1 MSAPQSKSSPDTAE
15 LSLVPVLSV
24 NLVGTL
30 GFSIV
35 VPFLV
40 FLVTKWGGNA
50 LVYGLIGAT
59 YSAFQLIGAP
69 VLGRWSDRY
78 GRRKI
83 LLLSQLGTLVSWLVF
98 LTAFFPVP
106 VRVVGDIDSTVL
118 GQFTLTL
125 PLILLFLA
133 RAADG
138 ITGGNVS
145 VANAYL
151 ADISSEKDRSRNFGR
166 MALSGNL
173 GFVLG
178 PALAGLLGAT
188 VYGEILPV
196 AAALLISVL
205 ATLIILF
212 GLKELDP
219 CVLTRSPTPRSM
231 RKVFGQEH
239 KDCFSIRDAKKAGFG
254 TILTLPGVPRMLGV
268 YFLVMLGFSF
278 FYIGFPV
285 HAVEKLR
292 WNVTEIGTFFAY
304 LSLVMVVVQGPVL
317 ARASGRFSDNALAFG
332 GTLILAAG
340 FVGLFWSNT
349 MLIYLA
355 ATLIALGNGL
365 MWPTAMAMLANV
377 AGDRH
382 QGAVQGAGGSIGA
395 IASIAGLIAGGLLYK
410 LAGSLDIHPCSPGH
424 SAGQRYRSAY
434 AASTLLAAM
443 TFQREFIADST
454 RAGIGSRFIRRRY
467 SRC

>member
-1 MSAPQSKSSPDTAE
+1 MNQHPNSSNNPAE
-15 LSLVPVLSV
+15 ISLFPVLSV
-24 NLVGTL
+24 NFVGTL

-35 VPFLV
+35 IPFLV

-69 VLGRWSDRY
+69 ILGRWSDKY

-83 LLLSQLGTLVSWLVF
+83 LLLSQLGTLVSWLIF
-98 LTAFFPVP
+98 LIAFFVP
-106 VRVVGDIDSTVL
+106 VRIVEDIDSTIM

-151 ADISSEKDRSRNFGR
+151 ADITDEENRSKNFGR

-188 VYGEILPV
+188 IYGEVLPV
-196 AAALLISVL
+196 VTALLISIL
-205 ATLIILF
+205 ATLIIVF
-212 GLKELDP
+212 GLKEFDP
-219 CVLTRSPTPRSM
+219 CVLTRVPTPRSM

-239 KDCFSIRDAKKAGFG
+239 KECFSIRDPEKVNFR
-254 TILTLPGVPRMLGV
+254 TILRLSDVPRLLGV

-285 HAVEKLR
+285 HAIKELR
-292 WNVTEIGTFFAY
+292 WTVADTGAFFAY
-304 LSLVMVVVQGPVL
+304 LSLVMVLVQGPLL
-317 ARASGRFSDNALAFG
+317 ARASKKFSDAALAFV
-332 GTLILAAG
+332 GTLILTIG
-340 FVGLFWSNT
+340 FISLFWSSIPV
-349 MLIYLA
+349 IYLA

-365 MWPTAMAMLANV
+365 MWPSVMAMLSNA
-377 AGDRH
+377 AGDMH
-382 QGAVQGAGGSIGA
+382 QGAVQGAAGSIGA
-395 IASIAGLIAGGLLYK
+395 IASIVGLIAGGLLYNW
-410 LAGSLDIHPCSPGH
+410 LGAWVFV
-424 SAGQRYRSAY
+424 
-434 AASTLLAAM
+434 LAALV
-443 TFQREFIADST
+443 ILPVSIVSP
-454 RAGIGSRFIRRRY
+454 RAW
-467 SRC
+467 C

>member
-1 MSAPQSKSSPDTAE
+1 MNQQPNSSSNPAE
-15 LSLVPVLSV
+15 ISLLPVLSV
-24 NLVGTL
+24 NFVGTL

-35 VPFLV
+35 MPFLV

-69 VLGRWSDRY
+69 ILGRWSDRY

-83 LLLSQLGTLVSWLVF
+83 LLLSQLGTLISWLIF
-98 LTAFFPVP
+98 LIAFFVP
-106 VRVVGDIDSTVL
+106 VRIVEDIDSTII

-151 ADISSEKDRSRNFGR
+151 ADITDEEDRSKNFGR

-188 VYGEILPV
+188 IYGEILPV
-196 AAALLISVL
+196 VAALLISIL
-205 ATLIILF
+205 ATLIIVF
-212 GLKELDP
+212 GLKEFDP
-219 CVLTRSPTPRSM
+219 CVLTRVPTPRSM

-239 KDCFSIRDAKKAGFG
+239 KECFSIRDPEKVNFR
-254 TILTLPGVPRMLGV
+254 TILRLSDVPRLLGV

-285 HAVEKLR
+285 HAIKELR
-292 WNVTEIGTFFAY
+292 WTITDIGMFFAY
-304 LSLVMVVVQGPVL
+304 LSLVMVLVQGPLL
-317 ARASGRFSDNALAFG
+317 ARASEKFSDAALAFG
-332 GTLILAAG
+332 ATLILTIG
-340 FVGLFWSNT
+340 FISLFWSSIPV
-349 MLIYLA
+349 IYLA

-365 MWPTAMAMLANV
+365 MWPSVMAMLSNA
-377 AGDRH
+377 AGDMH

-395 IASIAGLIAGGLLYK
+395 IASIVGLIAGGLLYNW
-410 LAGSLDIHPCSPGH
+410 LGAWVFV
-424 SAGQRYRSAY
+424 
-434 AASTLLAAM
+434 LAALVILPVSIV
-443 TFQREFIADST
+443 TP
-454 RAGIGSRFIRRRY
+454 RAWR
-467 SRC
+467 

>member
-1 MSAPQSKSSPDTAE
+1 MNQQPNSSNNPAE
-15 LSLVPVLSV
+15 ISLLPVLSV
-24 NLVGTL
+24 NFVGTL

-35 VPFLV
+35 IPFLV

-69 VLGRWSDRY
+69 ILGRWSDRY

-83 LLLSQLGTLVSWLVF
+83 LLLSQLGTLVSWLIF
-98 LTAFFPVP
+98 LIAFFVP
-106 VRVVGDIDSTVL
+106 VRIVEDIDSTIM

-151 ADISSEKDRSRNFGR
+151 ADITDEEDRSKNFGR

-188 VYGEILPV
+188 IYGEILPV
-196 AAALLISVL
+196 VAALLISIL
-205 ATLIILF
+205 ATLIIVF
-212 GLKELDP
+212 GLKDFDP
-219 CVLTRSPTPRSM
+219 CVLTHVPTPRSM

-239 KDCFSIRDAKKAGFG
+239 KECFSIRDPEKVNFR
-254 TILTLPGVPRMLGV
+254 TILRLSGVPRMLGV

-285 HAVEKLR
+285 HAIEELR
-292 WNVTEIGTFFAY
+292 WTVADTGAFFAY
-304 LSLVMVVVQGPVL
+304 LSLVMVLVQGPLL
-317 ARASGRFSDNALAFG
+317 ARASKKFSDAALAFV
-332 GTLILAAG
+332 GTLILTIG
-340 FVGLFWSNT
+340 FISLFWSSIPV
-349 MLIYLA
+349 IYLA

-365 MWPTAMAMLANV
+365 MWPSVMAMLSNA
-377 AGDRH
+377 AGDMH
-382 QGAVQGAGGSIGA
+382 QGAVQGAAGSIGA
-395 IASIAGLIAGGLLYK
+395 IASIVGLIAGGLLYNW
-410 LAGSLDIHPCSPGH
+410 LGAWVFV
-424 SAGQRYRSAY
+424 
-434 AASTLLAAM
+434 LAALVILPVSIV
-443 TFQREFIADST
+443 TP
-454 RAGIGSRFIRRRY
+454 RAWR
-467 SRC
+467 

>member
-1 MSAPQSKSSPDTAE
+1 M
-15 LSLVPVLSV
+15 
-24 NLVGTL
+24 NFVGTL

-40 FLVTKWGGNA
+40 FLVNKWGGNA
-50 LVYGLIGAT
+50 LIYGLMGAT

-69 VLGRWSDRY
+69 ILGRWSDRY

-83 LLLSQLGTLVSWLVF
+83 LLLSQLGTLLSWMIFLV
-98 LTAFFPVP
+98 AFFVP
-106 VRVVGDIDSTVL
+106 LRIIGETDSTLL

-133 RAADG
+133 RAIDG

-151 ADISSEKDRSRNFGR
+151 ADVTKEEDRSKNFGK

-178 PALAGLLGAT
+178 PALAGLLAAT
-188 VYGEILPV
+188 AYGELLPV
-196 AAALLISVL
+196 MAALIISIV
-205 ATLIILF
+205 ATLIIAF
-212 GLKELDP
+212 GLKEHDP
-219 CVLTRSPTPRSM
+219 CVLERPPESRGL

-239 KDCFSIRDAKKAGFG
+239 KDCFKISDPDSVKFSA
-254 TILTLPGVPRMLGV
+254 ILRIPDVPILLAV

-285 HAVEKLR
+285 HAVKALQ
-292 WNVTEIGTFFAY
+292 WTVTDTGVFFAY
-304 LSLVMVVVQGPVL
+304 LSLLLVVVQGPIL
-317 ARASGRFSDNALAFG
+317 GRASRKFSDTALAVG
-332 GTLILAAG
+332 GALILTIG
-340 FVGLFWSNT
+340 FVCLFWDST
-349 MLIYLA
+349 VVIYFA

-365 MWPTAMAMLANV
+365 MWPSVMAMLANA
-377 AGDRH
+377 AGDTH

-395 IASIAGLIAGGLLYK
+395 IASIVGLIAGGLLYDW
-410 LAGSLDIHPCSPGH
+410 LGAWIFVFAAICILPVSMLTSLNRRPG
-424 SAGQRYRSAY
+424 
-434 AASTLLAAM
+434 
-443 TFQREFIADST
+443 
-454 RAGIGSRFIRRRY
+454 
-467 SRC
+467 

>member
-1 MSAPQSKSSPDTAE
+1 MNETGPAGTVK
-15 LSLVPVLSV
+15 LSLLPVLSV
-24 NLVGTL
+24 NFVGTL

-69 VLGRWSDRY
+69 ILGRWSDRY
-78 GRRKI
+78 GRKKI
-83 LLLSQLGTLVSWLVF
+83 LLLSQAGTLVSWLVF
-98 LTAFFPVP
+98 LTAFFVP
-106 VRVVGDIDSTVL
+106 VRVISAIDSTTL

-151 ADISSEKDRSRNFGR
+151 ADITDEEDRSRNFGR

-188 VYGEILPV
+188 IYGEILPV
-196 AAALLISVL
+196 VAAVAISIL
-205 ATLIILF
+205 ATLIIVF
-212 GLKELDP
+212 GLKESDP
-219 CVLTRSPTPRSM
+219 CILTRSPEPRSL

-239 KDCFSIRDAKKAGFG
+239 KDCIRIRTPETVTLRTVLRIAG
-254 TILTLPGVPRMLGV
+254 IPRLFVV

-285 HAVEKLR
+285 HAVKELQ
-292 WNVTEIGTFFAY
+292 WTVTDTGAFFAY
-304 LSLVMVVVQGPVL
+304 LSLLMVVVQGPIL
-317 ARASGRFSDNALAFG
+317 ARASKRLSDSTLVFS
-332 GTLILAAG
+332 GTLILTLG
-340 FVGLFWSNT
+340 FIGLFWTSNVV
-349 MLIYLA
+349 IYVA
-355 ATLIALGNGL
+355 ATLMALGNGL
-365 MWPTAMAMLANV
+365 MWPSVMAMLSNA
-377 AGDRH
+377 AGDEH
-382 QGAVQGAGGSIGA
+382 QGAVQGTGGSIGA
-395 IASIAGLIAGGLLYK
+395 IASIVGLIAGGLLYNW
-410 LAGSLDIHPCSPGH
+410 LGAWLFV
-424 SAGQRYRSAY
+424 
-434 AASTLLAAM
+434 LAAIVVLPVSIV
-443 TFQREFIADST
+443 TP
-454 RAGIGSRFIRRRY
+454 RAQ
-467 SRC
+467 

>member
-1 MSAPQSKSSPDTAE
+1 MNQQPNSSSNPAE
-15 LSLVPVLSV
+15 ITLLPVLSV
-24 NLVGTL
+24 NFVGTL

-69 VLGRWSDRY
+69 ILGRWSDRY

-83 LLLSQLGTLVSWLVF
+83 LLLSQLGTVVSWLIF
-98 LTAFFPVP
+98 LIAFFVP
-106 VRVVGDIDSTVL
+106 VRIVEDIDSTIM

-151 ADISSEKDRSRNFGR
+151 ADITDEEDRSKNFGR

-188 VYGEILPV
+188 IYGEILPV
-196 AAALLISVL
+196 VAALLISIL
-205 ATLIILF
+205 ATLIIVF
-212 GLKELDP
+212 GLKEFDP
-219 CVLTRSPTPRSM
+219 CVLTRVPTPRSM

-239 KDCFSIRDAKKAGFG
+239 KECFSIRDPEKVNFR
-254 TILTLPGVPRMLGV
+254 TILRLSGVPRLLGV

-285 HAVEKLR
+285 HAIEELR
-292 WNVTEIGTFFAY
+292 WTVADTGAFFAY
-304 LSLVMVVVQGPVL
+304 LSLIMVLVQGPIL
-317 ARASGRFSDNALAFG
+317 ARASKKFSDVALAFV
-332 GTLILAAG
+332 GTVILTSG
-340 FVGLFWSNT
+340 FICLFWSGIPV
-349 MLIYLA
+349 IYLA

-365 MWPTAMAMLANV
+365 MWPSVMAMLSNA
-377 AGDRH
+377 AGDMH
-382 QGAVQGAGGSIGA
+382 QGAVQGAAGSIGA
-395 IASIAGLIAGGLLYK
+395 IASIVGLIAGGLLYNW
-410 LAGSLDIHPCSPGH
+410 LGAWVFV
-424 SAGQRYRSAY
+424 
-434 AASTLLAAM
+434 LAALVILPVSIV
-443 TFQREFIADST
+443 TP
-454 RAGIGSRFIRRRY
+454 RAGR
-467 SRC
+467 

>member
-1 MSAPQSKSSPDTAE
+1 M
-15 LSLVPVLSV
+15 
-24 NLVGTL
+24 NFVGTL

-50 LVYGLIGAT
+50 LVYGLMGAT

-69 VLGRWSDRY
+69 ILGRWSDRY

-83 LLLSQLGTLVSWLVF
+83 LLLSQLGTVVSWIVF
-98 LTAFFPVP
+98 LIAFFVP
-106 VRVVGDIDSTVL
+106 VRIVGDVDSTTL

-151 ADISSEKDRSRNFGR
+151 ADITDEENRSRNFGR

-188 VYGEILPV
+188 IYGEILPV
-196 AAALLISVL
+196 VAALVISIL
-205 ATLIILF
+205 AALIIVF
-212 GLKELDP
+212 GLKEYDP
-219 CVLTRSPTPRSM
+219 STLYRPPEPRSL
-231 RKVFGQEH
+231 RKIFGQEH
-239 KDCFSIRDAKKAGFG
+239 KECFKIHSPEKVTFS
-254 TILTLPGVPRMLGV
+254 TILNIAEVPRLLV
-268 YFLVMLGFSF
+268 IYFLVMLGFSF

-285 HAVEKLR
+285 HAVRELR
-292 WNVTEIGTFFAY
+292 WTVTGTGTFFAY
-304 LSLVMVVVQGPVL
+304 LSLLMVVVQGPIL
-317 ARASGRFSDNALAFG
+317 ARASKKLPDSTLAVG
-332 GTLILAAG
+332 GALILTIG
-340 FVGLFWSNT
+340 FMNLYWDSIIV
-349 MLIYLA
+349 IYFA

-365 MWPTAMAMLANV
+365 MWPSVMAMLANA
-377 AGDRH
+377 AGEQH

-395 IASIAGLIAGGLLYK
+395 IASIVGLIAGGLLYNW
-410 LAGSLDIHPCSPGH
+410 LGGWVFV
-424 SAGQRYRSAY
+424 
-434 AASTLLAAM
+434 LAALAVLPVSIITLGM
-443 TFQREFIADST
+443 
-454 RAGIGSRFIRRRY
+454 RRPAR
-467 SRC
+467 R

>member
-1 MSAPQSKSSPDTAE
+1 M
-15 LSLVPVLSV
+15 
-24 NLVGTL
+24 NFVGTL

-40 FLVTKWGGNA
+40 FLVTQWGGNA

-69 VLGRWSDRY
+69 ILGRWSDKY

-83 LLLSQLGTLVSWLVF
+83 LLLSQLGTLVSWIIF
-98 LTAFFPVP
+98 LIAFFVP
-106 VRVVGDIDSTVL
+106 VRILGDIDSTTL

-125 PLILLFLA
+125 PLVLLFLA

-138 ITGGNVS
+138 ITGGNIS

-151 ADISSEKDRSRNFGR
+151 ADITDEEDRSRNFGR

-188 VYGEILPV
+188 IYGAILPV
-196 AAALLISVL
+196 VAALAISFL
-205 ATLIILF
+205 ATVIIVF
-212 GLKELDP
+212 GLKEFDP
-219 CVLTRSPTPRSM
+219 CILTRAPGPRSM

-239 KDCFSIRDAKKAGFG
+239 KECYSIRDPEKVGFRI
-254 TILTLPGVPRMLGV
+254 ILKIAHVPRLLGI

-285 HAVEKLR
+285 HAVNELR
-292 WNVTEIGTFFAY
+292 WTITDIGLFFAY
-304 LSLVMVVVQGPVL
+304 LSLVMVFVQGPIL
-317 ARASGRFSDNALAFG
+317 ATASKKSSDGALAFG
-332 GTLILAAG
+332 GTLILTIG
-340 FVGLFWSNT
+340 LIGLFWSSIT
-349 MLIYLA
+349 VIYLA

-365 MWPTAMAMLANV
+365 MWPSVMAMLSNA
-377 AGDRH
+377 AGDMH

-395 IASIAGLIAGGLLYK
+395 IASIVGLIAGGLLYNW
-410 LAGSLDIHPCSPGH
+410 LGAWVFV
-424 SAGQRYRSAY
+424 
-434 AASTLLAAM
+434 LAALVILPVSFV
-443 TFQREFIADST
+443 TPRT
-454 RAGIGSRFIRRRY
+454 RL
-467 SRC
+467 

>member
-1 MSAPQSKSSPDTAE
+1 MNQQPKSSGKTADI
-15 LSLVPVLSV
+15 SLLPVLSV
-24 NLVGTL
+24 NFVGTF

-69 VLGRWSDRY
+69 ILGRWSDRY

-83 LLLSQLGTLVSWLVF
+83 LLLSQLGTLVSWLIF
-98 LTAFFPVP
+98 LIAFFVP
-106 VRVVGDIDSTVL
+106 VRIVGDIDSTML

-125 PLILLFLA
+125 PLVLLFLA

-151 ADISSEKDRSRNFGR
+151 ADITDEKDRSRNFGR

-188 VYGEILPV
+188 IYGEILPV
-196 AAALLISVL
+196 IAALVISIL
-205 ATLIILF
+205 ATLIIVF
-212 GLKELDP
+212 GLKEFDP
-219 CVLTRSPTPRSM
+219 CILSRAPSPRSL

-239 KDCFSIRDAKKAGFG
+239 KECYSIRDPEEVGFRA
-254 TILTLPGVPRMLGV
+254 ILKIPHIPRLLGV

-285 HAVEKLR
+285 HAVKELR
-292 WNVTEIGTFFAY
+292 WTIADTGMFFAY
-304 LSLVMVVVQGPVL
+304 LSLVMVLVQGPVL
-317 ARASGRFSDNALAFG
+317 ARASKKTSDGALAFG
-332 GTLILAAG
+332 GTLILTIG
-340 FVGLFWSNT
+340 FIALFWSSNT
-349 MLIYLA
+349 MIYLA

-365 MWPTAMAMLANV
+365 MWPSVMAMLSNA
-377 AGDRH
+377 AGDTH

-395 IASIAGLIAGGLLYK
+395 FASIVGLIAGGLLYNW
-410 LAGSLDIHPCSPGH
+410 LGAWVFV
-424 SAGQRYRSAY
+424 
-434 AASTLLAAM
+434 LAALVILPVSIV
-443 TFQREFIADST
+443 TPRE
-454 RAGIGSRFIRRRY
+454 RL
-467 SRC
+467 